1 VSQESTTPDPVEGV
15 RRAFEALRRRDVD
28 EFMSTWT
35 PDAVW
40 DLNAWGI
47 GSFEG
52 LAAIRGFVEDWLGNY
67 EDYLAEAEEIFD
79 LGDGVVFVAYREFAR
94 PLGSEGN
101 LERRQAQVLL
111 SVEGRPRSF
120 FGYAARGTSFIEV
133 RDDGTLAP
141 TAVGGSVPFAPEITI
156 PTLITMRER
165 YGERLFGRYGFL
177 DAFNPSF
184 TATVPVS
191 LGRVFPG
198 EGWFDTDYLGI
209 DEGPILAMIENYR
222 SELVWRVMRRNPH
235 VLRGLRRAGFSGG
248 WLDQVVAVR

>member
-111 SVEGRPRSF
+111 SVEGRVERATT
-120 FGYAARGTSFIEV
+120 YKDIDQARAA
-133 RDDGTLAP
+133 A
-141 TAVGGSVPFAPEITI
+141 
-156 PTLITMRER
+156 
-165 YGERLFGRYGFL
+165 ERL
-177 DAFNPSF
+177 A
-184 TATVPVS
+184 
-191 LGRVFPG
+191 
-198 EGWFDTDYLGI
+198 E
-209 DEGPILAMIENYR
+209 E
-222 SELVWRVMRRNPH
+222 
-235 VLRGLRRAGFSGG
+235 RG
-248 WLDQVVAVR
+248 